1 MAIWNEKGELYH
13 LGLREGDVGRY
24 VLLPGD
30 PGRVPLIAS
39 FLDDAKPVGN
49 HREYVTWTGTL
60 LGEKVSVCS
69 TGIGAP
75 STAIAAEELFAIGAD
90 TLIRVGTA
98 GMLQEE
104 IEDEDIVVATGAVRD
119 EGTSRQYIPLA
130 YPAVAD
136 FQVVSA
142 LVESA
147 HVLHVGCHAGII
159 QSKDA
164 FYGELEPETMPA
176 EPLLRYQ
183 WEAWKRGNVLSSE
196 MEAAALFVISSIR
209 KKRAGCILNHL
220 GKMETTIQVAVDGV
234 KRLILS
240 DRAKEAN

>member
-1 MAIWNEKGELYH
+1 MAIWNDKGELYH
-13 LGLREGDVGRY
+13 LGLKEGDVGRY
-24 VLLPGD
+24 VMLPGD

-39 FLDDAKPVGN
+39 FLQDAKPVGN

-98 GMLQEE
+98 GMLQE
-104 IEDEDIVVATGAVRD
+104 IRDEDIVVATGAVRD

-136 FQVVSA
+136 FEVVNA
-142 LVESA
+142 LVDSA
-147 HVLHVGCHAGII
+147 RALDVGCHAGII

-164 FYGELEPETMPA
+164 FYGELEPEGMPSEA
-176 EPLLRYQ
+176 LLRYQ
-183 WEAWKRGNVLSSE
+183 WEAWQRGNVLSSE

-209 KKRAGCILNHL
+209 RKRAGCVLNHL
-220 GKMETTIQVAVDGV
+220 GKMEKTIQVAVGAIE
-234 KRLILS
+234 RMILK
-240 DRAKEAN
+240 DREK